1 MDWLTNMNA
10 RLSRWA
16 MYLAV
21 TGLFGIV
28 IVVVGSVFMRYIMND
43 APAWTEQVALIM
55 VICVAMFGAS
65 AGVRDEGHIGM
76 ESLVGLL
83 PKNIQFWIGSLVGV
97 ITVIFGCILC
107 WGATK
112 MAISVKP
119 NIIPTLGISEL
130 FRYLP
135 CAIAG
140 VLIVLFAI
148 EHLIAMFT
156 DKEVVPSWH

>member
-1 MDWLTNMNA
+1 
-10 RLSRWA
+10 
-16 MYLAV
+16 
-21 TGLFGIV
+21 
-28 IVVVGSVFMRYIMND
+28 
-43 APAWTEQVALIM
+43 
-55 VICVAMFGAS
+55 
-65 AGVRDEGHIGM
+65 
-76 ESLVGLL
+76 
-83 PKNIQFWIGSLVGV
+83 
-97 ITVIFGCILC
+97 
-107 WGATK
+107 

-156 DKEVVPSWH
+156 GKEVKPSWH